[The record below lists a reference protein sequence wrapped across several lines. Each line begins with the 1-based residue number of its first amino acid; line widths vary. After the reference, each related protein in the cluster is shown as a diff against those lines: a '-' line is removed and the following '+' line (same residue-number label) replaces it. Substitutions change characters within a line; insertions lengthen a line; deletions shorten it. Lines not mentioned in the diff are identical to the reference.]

1 VIARSGTVVGP
12 APRRPRVAV
21 LAAAALAAVA
31 VAGGAAALWLT
42 GGNSGHGGEP
52 STPAA
57 GTARIELTL
66 PPPVVDAPQA
76 AATQQPT
83 PAQAAPPPAASTAPA
98 QQAPTA
104 AVALPPP
111 PPEPAAQ
118 TPAAA
123 TPAVSEPPAP
133 PPAAPPPTAP
143 AAPPAP
149 AAVASAAGAGV
160 LAPAPDPGL
169 VERRGDAVL
178 PVIGRDGRRPLQV
191 YARPFDRGDTRP
203 RIALVVSGLG
213 LMAGE
218 TQAAVQQFPA
228 PVSLAFSPHA
238 RKLQDWVDQARAAG
252 HEVLLNLP
260 MEPFDFPRQ
269 DPGQNTLLTAVDA
282 KQNIE
287 RLEWV
292 MSRASGYVGLAGFR
306 GSRFLA
312 SANDVRPVL
321 EAIKARGLLF
331 LDNGASSQST
341 TKALAT
347 QIGLV
352 RAANDRFVD
361 LRESRVDI
369 EKRLA
374 ELEDI
379 AKRTG
384 SAVGIARPL
393 PATIDLVAAWA
404 QGLAA
409 KDIVLAPV
417 SAVAAQ
423 PETPRS

>member
-21 LAAAALAAVA
+21 LAVALAVVA
-31 VAGGAAALWLT
+31 LAGGAAALWLT
-42 GGNSGHGGEP
+42 GGNSGREP
-52 STPAA
+52 SAPAA
-57 GTARIELTL
+57 AARIELTL
-66 PPPVVDAPQA
+66 PPPAADAPQA

-83 PAQAAPPPAASTAPA
+83 PAQAAPPPAASDAPA

-111 PPEPAAQ
+111 PEPAAP
-118 TPAAA
+118 TPAA
-123 TPAVSEPPAP
+123 SEPPAP
-133 PPAAPPPTAP
+133 PPAAPPPAAP
-143 AAPPAP
+143 IAPPAP